1 MISKVKEEVTDS
13 ALIETKSLSSLL
25 KRPKIH
31 EMICEKFKVDKKR
44 YQESLKPVRTDE
56 RQREEGLKRSES

>member
-1 MISKVKEEVTDS
+1 MISKVKEEVTDA

-44 YQESLKPVRTDE
+44 Y
-56 RQREEGLKRSES
+56 